1 MLIVV
6 VEIPAFVCRPGS
18 HAAPSAAAGDCGY
31 KLGILGRSL
40 RTPRVAISH

>member
-18 HAAPSAAAGDCGY
+18 HAAPGDCGY